1 MKRDGKLGNVA
12 AWFLLALVGVTLLV
26 APAPARAAED
36 VLVALTVSLTTDW
49 AIYGKNALASVQMA
63 ADKVN
68 AEGGINGRKIRLVA
82 EDAGNSNTV
91 AVNALNKA
99 LGQNPAVVIG
109 PPMATMIMAMLPVL
123 KDNGVPFLAHPGTR
137 RVTQQGYPAMFRFV
151 AHDGVSKVA
160 WTRFAV
166 EKLQKKK
173 LGLLIVANEW
183 GYSAR
188 DVTSTVLKSRY
199 NMEPAAIETYQATD
213 KDMSAQLVRLK
224 NAGVDLIVQQGH
236 VPDTALILK
245 QARQLNIG
253 VPIRASSTAQTAALL
268 DITEGADVTGLYV
281 EGSPVP
287 GLSDDPVINQWG
299 AEREKRAK
307 SKPDQY
313 AVVNYDI
320 AMCLFEVMK
329 KYGIDRPN
337 IVRGLPE
344 IRYQGLIGVYQSDKE
359 GNMLHEVRIYQY
371 DETSGTPAST
381 CRSGSASP
389 ASSGA
394 AATARSR
401 AGRPTSRSTRPRRSR
416 CWPRRRTWSGSTTRR
431 RGHGG
436 RWRGSP
442 T

>member
-1 MKRDGKLGNVA
+1 MRQWIA
-12 AWFLLALVGVTLLV
+12 ATVLAVLAAVLVGG
-26 APAPARAAED
+26 PSPARAADD
-36 VLVALTVSLTTDW
+36 VVVALTVSLTTDW

-68 AEGGINGRKIRLVA
+68 AEGGINGRKIKVIA

-99 LGQNPAVVIG
+99 LGQNPAAVIG
-109 PPMATMIMAMLPVL
+109 PPFATMIMAMLPVL
-123 KDNGVPFLAHPGTR
+123 KENPVPFLAHPGTR
-137 RVTQQGYPAMFRFV
+137 RTSQQGYEGMFRFV
-151 AHDGVSKVA
+151 AHDGVSKVG

-188 DVTSTVLKSRY
+188 DVTTATLKSRY
-199 NMEPAAIETYQATD
+199 KMEPAAIETYQASD

-253 VPIRASSTAQTAALL
+253 IPIMASSTAQTAALL
-268 DITEGADVTGLYV
+268 DITEGADVKGLYV
-281 EGSPVP
+281 EGYPVP
-287 GLSDDPVINQWG
+287 GLSDNPVINQWG
-299 AEREKRAK
+299 QEWEKRTR

-313 AVVNYDI
+313 AVVNYDL

-329 KYGIDRPN
+329 KYGVDRPN
-337 IVRGLPE
+337 IVKGLKE
-344 IRYQGLIGVYQSDKE
+344 IKYTGLIGIYQADKE
-359 GNMLHEVRIYQY
+359 GNMLHEVTIYQY
-371 DETSGTPAST
+371 DEQK
-381 CRSGSASP
+381 R
-389 ASSGA
+389 
-394 AATARSR
+394 ARTVEKIFIPESER
-401 AGRPTSRSTRPRRSR
+401 L
-416 CWPRRRTWSGSTTRR
+416 
-431 RGHGG
+431 
-436 RWRGSP
+436 
-442 T
+442 